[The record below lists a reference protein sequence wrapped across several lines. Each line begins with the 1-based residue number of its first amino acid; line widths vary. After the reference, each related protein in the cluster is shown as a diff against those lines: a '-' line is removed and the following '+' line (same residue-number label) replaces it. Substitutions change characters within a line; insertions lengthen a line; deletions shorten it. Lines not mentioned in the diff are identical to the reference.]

1 MITIV
6 QLSYNR
12 LVQMPGI
19 KIQTSEVNILNLKYN
34 HQVKTSK
41 NLYTNVRYMDDN
53 TPTPNRV

>member
-19 KIQTSEVNILNLKYN
+19 KIQMSEVNILNLKYN
-34 HQVKTSK
+34 RQVKTSK
-41 NLYTNVRYMDDN
+41 NLYTNV
-53 TPTPNRV
+53 